1 MQVRRLS
8 DGCRYEVDMNYPR
21 DILSQSTV
29 FILVDGRA
37 GPFWQTT
44 GFWSLSNKIHSIEA
58 LELQGSGIVPLEQLV
73 HHSMFNLATF
83 SFPVEGN
90 RHMRYSIP
98 VLGTFAVNRWSRYYP
113 RQSVCQYKRTV
124 YARQSSVDRWGETYP
139 SSPVCHVPHISSS
152 RL

>member
-1 MQVRRLS
+1 MVVLGHFDRRQGF
-8 DGCRYEVDMNYPR
+8 DHCPIRY
-21 DILSQSTV
+21 IL
-29 FILVDGRA
+29 
-37 GPFWQTT
+37 
-44 GFWSLSNKIHSIEA
+44 HSIEA

-73 HHSMFNLATF
+73 HHSMFNLTTS

-124 YARQSSVDRWGETYP
+124 YARQSSVDR
-139 SSPVCHVPHISSS
+139 
-152 RL
+152 